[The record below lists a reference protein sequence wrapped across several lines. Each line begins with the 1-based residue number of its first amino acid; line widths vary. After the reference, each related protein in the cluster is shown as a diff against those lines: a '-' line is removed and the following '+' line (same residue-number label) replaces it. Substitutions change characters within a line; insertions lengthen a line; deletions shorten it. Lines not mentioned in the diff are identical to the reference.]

1 MSRLSHVDVKNLT
14 NISRWWM
21 RWKLCGGSLFGHARP
36 LQDLRNEEDLR
47 RYRVIEFKR
56 RHTPFGDAAIVNL
69 AAWRLR
75 RARRQSAG

>member
-14 NISRWWM
+14 NVSRWWM

-36 LQDLRNEEDLR
+36 MQDLRNEEDLR
-47 RYRVIEFKR
+47 RYREIEFKR
-56 RHTPFGDAAIVNL
+56 RHTPYGDAAIVNL